1 MDEEEEDS
9 IRLRGLSLIIMI
21 LFKKILMKIDFK
33 DKNEPD
39 RRLVGRQAAVCHRD
53 IVRWLNLRCQC
64 CFWIVDETLGE
75 ETLEY

>member
-1 MDEEEEDS
+1 MDEEEDS

-21 LFKKILMKIDFK
+21 LIKKILMIIVVK

-53 IVRWLNLRCQC
+53 VVRWLNLRCQC
-64 CFWIVDETLGE
+64 CFWIVDIG
-75 ETLEY
+75 

>member
-1 MDEEEEDS
+1 MDEEEDS

-21 LFKKILMKIDFK
+21 LIKNILMIIVFK

-53 IVRWLNLRCQC
+53 VVRWLNLRCQC
-64 CFWIVDETLGE
+64 CFWIVDIG
-75 ETLEY
+75 